1 MSDFLQVA
9 RHRGV
14 YDPEGRHKTL
24 AELASRYFGSA
35 VEANI
40 ESLASFLASKREMF
54 PTVEPREAAYTDLV
68 EVIRA
73 TLNGIYEN
81 PVDPSTKNLFFKFA
95 QALVHLRN
103 RVVVITLNYDLLI
116 DQLLRDTNEW
126 FPIDG
131 YGFDLLLA
139 GVPSALNERFLAE
152 AKAQKAKRPRETLS
166 AMPLLKMHGSV
177 NWGTR
182 NLPYPDGTSPIEVS
196 LLGALPSDPPKLGP
210 IGNMS
215 AGELRRPASYYWKTY
230 IIPPLLAKVSVETSK
245 PLTENIWYQARG
257 AITFADSVHL
267 LGYSMPPSDFEME
280 MLVRE
285 GLHCPFPH
293 KANKRLFIVNCDTTA
308 AQRIKN
314 VLAFNDVTADISQSD
329 IIEHLTALLPELFAS

>member
-54 PTVEPREAAYTDLV
+54 PTVEPREAAYADLV

-139 GVPSALNERFLAE
+139 GVPSALNMLDRHCPQPV
-152 AKAQKAKRPRETLS
+152 KQIMRELLRRVAATLTDTKGGTAGGCGHLS
-166 AMPLLKMHGSV
+166 GSV
-177 NWGTR
+177 
-182 NLPYPDGTSPIEVS
+182 
-196 LLGALPSDPPKLGP
+196 
-210 IGNMS
+210 
-215 AGELRRPASYYWKTY
+215 GESWR
-230 IIPPLLAKVSVETSK
+230 
-245 PLTENIWYQARG
+245 ARG
-257 AITFADSVHL
+257 S
-267 LGYSMPPSDFEME
+267 
-280 MLVRE
+280 
-285 GLHCPFPH
+285 C
-293 KANKRLFIVNCDTTA
+293 
-308 AQRIKN
+308 
-314 VLAFNDVTADISQSD
+314 
-329 IIEHLTALLPELFAS
+329 